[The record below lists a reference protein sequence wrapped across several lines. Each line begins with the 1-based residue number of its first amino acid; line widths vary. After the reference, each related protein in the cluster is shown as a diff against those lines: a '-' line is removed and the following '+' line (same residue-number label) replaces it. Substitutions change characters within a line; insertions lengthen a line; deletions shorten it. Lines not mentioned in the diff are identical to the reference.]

1 MAQRRINIVTAVNA
15 ANVSKSGNVYT
26 VRDVVHAVD
35 GIVLNRRMYPGN
47 ELKKAVKGLNGKPAP
62 AGHPKDSKGRH
73 ISATNGEALAA
84 AWIGAYCQ
92 NSRYEG
98 GRAMVDIVINGDQAK
113 ALDAGRR
120 VIERLDAAIAGTN
133 AEPIGVSSGL
143 FLEEVAANG
152 KSLGKEYSA
161 IATNMA
167 FDHIAILLD
176 ETPAGTPE
184 EGVGMF
190 LNSAGQ
196 EEEIEVGV
204 LNAEDADVAKAE
216 KSLKAAIALHEKH
229 MNGTAPTTGAD
240 GEKSQMKM
248 MRMMKAALDY
258 LTGKEEDAEQSD
270 GNSKNKPKGKGMGGM
285 KMNADNQPADRRN
298 DGLTGWLRKLLGNGS
313 VELSFD
319 QISSGLYALMPDG
332 AWLRD
337 VYDRHVIWTDSDGGH
352 FRQDYAVG
360 SDGSL
365 SFTSDP
371 QAVKREVSYVPITNR
386 QEVDQVKET
395 IIAAL
400 NAAGISGVA
409 AMTDAQLLT
418 AYNAVQAK
426 PHLDALN
433 AEQTAHGATKGK
445 LAEFEVA
452 ANAARDAELNTLAA
466 EMATNSS
473 LTADDFKAM
482 GLPRLKELKAKAA
495 PVVVGNSGIKPGDE
509 FAGYSLNAFIEE
521 KK

>member
-1 MAQRRINIVTAVNA
+1 MSKRRVHILTAVNA
-15 ANVSKSGNVYT
+15 SAVSKTGGKYT
-26 VRDVVHAVD
+26 IKGVCGAVND
-35 GIVLNRRMYPGN
+35 IVMNGMLYPADQ
-47 ELKKAVKGLNGKPAP
+47 LAKGVATLNGKPAP
-62 AGHPKDSKGRH
+62 AGHPKNDAGQY
-73 ISATNGEALAA
+73 ISALNGEALLNAY
-84 AWIGAYCQ
+84 IGSVCTNA
-92 NSRYEG
+92 RHEG
-98 GRAMVDIVINGDQAK
+98 GKTLVDVVVNEAQAK
-113 ALDAGRR
+113 AHPDGAKL
-120 VIERLDAAIAGTN
+120 VERLDAAIAGNN
-133 AEPIGVSSGL
+133 ADPIHVSTGL
-143 FLEEVAANG
+143 FVEAISANG
-152 KSLGKEYSA
+152 ESLGKKYDR
-161 IATNMA
+161 IATNLQY
-167 FDHIAILLD
+167 DHLAILLNQ
-176 ETPAGTPE
+176 TGAGTPE
-184 EGVGMF
+184 QGVGMF
-190 LNSAGQ
+190 LNSEGVEERVDCAVLSTNEAGT
-196 EEEIEVGV
+196 
-204 LNAEDADVAKAE
+204 AKAE
-216 KSLKAAIALHEKH
+216 KSLKDAIALHEKH

-418 AYNAVQAK
+418 AYNALQAK

-466 EMATNSS
+466 ELATNSS

>member
-1 MAQRRINIVTAVNA
+1 MTKRVNIVTAVNA
-15 ANVSKSGNVYT
+15 ANVSKTGSVYT

-190 LNSAGQ
+190 LNSQG
-196 EEEIEVGV
+196 EEEEVETV
-204 LNAEDADVAKAE
+204 QINAGTTKPDVGKAV
-216 KSLKAAIALHEKH
+216 KSLSDAIELHQKH
-229 MNGTAPTTGAD
+229 MDGTEPTTGEEGD
-240 GEKSQMKM
+240 KSQMKM
-248 MRMMKAALDY
+248 MRMMKAALAALVGSGSGDM
-258 LTGKEEDAEQSD
+258 AAM
-270 GNSKNKPKGKGMGGM
+270 NSTHFPE
-285 KMNADNQPADRRN
+285 DRRSE
-298 DGLTGWLRKLLGNGS
+298 GLLAKANAWIRRLLGNGTS
-313 VELSFD
+313 DVSFD
-319 QISSGLYALMPDG
+319 QISSGLYALLPEG
-332 AWLRD
+332 AWLQEVFDRYAIWRD
-337 VYDRHVIWTDSDGGH
+337 RDGKLW
-352 FRQDYAVG
+352 RQDYSVSSESASVAW
-360 SDGSL
+360 SSN
-365 SFTSDP
+365 P
-371 QAVKREVSYVPITNR
+371 VEVARRVEYEPITNR
-386 QEVDQVKET
+386 QKDDTVKNS

-409 AMTDAQLLT
+409 AMTDDELLT
-418 AYNAVQAK
+418 AYNALQAK
-426 PHLDALN
+426 PHIAALN
-433 AEQTAHGATKGK
+433 AEQTAHSATKSK
-445 LAEFEVA
+445 LAEIEVA
-452 ANAARDAELNTLAA
+452 ANAARDAELTQLAT
-466 EMATNSS
+466 ELATNSS
-473 LTADDFKAM
+473 LTAEDFKAM
-482 GLPRLKELKAKAA
+482 GLARCKELKAKAA
-495 PVVVGNSGIKPGDE
+495 PVVVGTNAAGKPADE
-509 FAGYSLNAFIEE
+509 FDYDINALGKEA
-521 KK
+521 

>member
-1 MAQRRINIVTAVNA
+1 MTKRINIVTAVNA

-35 GIVLNRRMYPGN
+35 GIVLNRRMYPGD

-62 AGHPKDSKGRH
+62 AGHPKDGKGRH

-190 LNSAGQ
+190 LNAQG
-196 EEEIEVGV
+196 EEEAIETVTI
-204 LNAEDADVAKAE
+204 NAEAE
-216 KSLKAAIALHEKH
+216 
-229 MNGTAPTTGAD
+229 
-240 GEKSQMKM
+240 
-248 MRMMKAALDY
+248 
-258 LTGKEEDAEQSD
+258 
-270 GNSKNKPKGKGMGGM
+270 
-285 KMNADNQPADRRN
+285 DRRGE
-298 DGLTGWLRKLLGNGS
+298 GLLSKAHALIRRLLGNGTS
-313 VELSFD
+313 DVSFD
-319 QISSGLYALMPDG
+319 QITSGLYALLPDG
-332 AWLRD
+332 AWLQEVFDRYAVWRD
-337 VYDRHVIWTDSDGGH
+337 RDGK
-352 FRQDYAVG
+352 FWRQDYTVSSENASVAW
-360 SDGSL
+360 SSN
-365 SFTSDP
+365 P
-371 QAVKREVSYVPITNR
+371 VEVARRVDYQPVTNR
-386 QEVDQVKET
+386 EVDQVKET

-409 AMTDAQLLT
+409 AMTDAQLLD
-418 AYNAVQAK
+418 AFNALKAQ
-426 PHLDALN
+426 PHIAALN
-433 AEQTAHGATKGK
+433 EANAK
-445 LAEFEVA
+445 LAA
-452 ANAARDAELNTLAA
+452 ANSKIAEHEAAAQAATNAELNALAT
-466 EMATNSS
+466 ELATNSS
-473 LTADDFKAM
+473 LTAEDFKAM

-495 PVVVGNSGIKPGDE
+495 PVVVGNSGSKSGDE
-509 FAGYSLNAFIEE
+509 FADYDINKL
-521 KK
+521 

>member
-62 AGHPKDSKGRH
+62 AGHPKDGKGRH

-190 LNSAGQ
+190 LNSQGE
-196 EEEIEVGV
+196 EEEIETVTI
-204 LNAEDADVAKAE
+204 NAEPEDARSK
-216 KSLKAAIALHEKH
+216 
-229 MNGTAPTTGAD
+229 G
-240 GEKSQMKM
+240 
-248 MRMMKAALDY
+248 MKA
-258 LTGKEEDAEQSD
+258 
-270 GNSKNKPKGKGMGGM
+270 
-285 KMNADNQPADRRN
+285 
-298 DGLTGWLRKLLGNGS
+298 WLMRLIGNGS

-319 QISSGLYALMPDG
+319 QISSGLYALLPRD
-332 AWLRD
+332 AWIRE
-337 VYDRHVIWTDSDGGH
+337 VYDRYCIWSDGQGNNY
-352 FRQDYAVG
+352 RQDYSVG

-365 SFTSDP
+365 AFSSDP
-371 QAVKREVSYVPITNR
+371 QAVKREVSYVPITNS

-409 AMTDAQLLT
+409 AMTDAQLLE

-426 PHLDALN
+426 PHIAALN
-433 AEQTAHGATKGK
+433 AETAKLTEANGK
-445 LAEFEVA
+445 LAAFELA
-452 ANAARDAELNTLAA
+452 ANAAKDAELTALATELAA
-466 EMATNSS
+466 NTS
-473 LTADDFKAM
+473 LKPEDFKAM
-482 GLPRLKELKAKAA
+482 GLERCKELKAANKKAA
-495 PVVVGNSGIKPGDE
+495 PVNPGAGNGGGEDE
-509 FAGYSLNAFIEE
+509 FKGYSLNAHFEE

>member
-1 MAQRRINIVTAVNA
+1 
-15 ANVSKSGNVYT
+15 
-26 VRDVVHAVD
+26 
-35 GIVLNRRMYPGN
+35 
-47 ELKKAVKGLNGKPAP
+47 
-62 AGHPKDSKGRH
+62 
-73 ISATNGEALAA
+73 
-84 AWIGAYCQ
+84 
-92 NSRYEG
+92 
-98 GRAMVDIVINGDQAK
+98 
-113 ALDAGRR
+113 
-120 VIERLDAAIAGTN
+120 
-133 AEPIGVSSGL
+133 
-143 FLEEVAANG
+143 
-152 KSLGKEYSA
+152 
-161 IATNMA
+161 
-167 FDHIAILLD
+167 
-176 ETPAGTPE
+176 
-184 EGVGMF
+184 
-190 LNSAGQ
+190 
-196 EEEIEVGV
+196 
-204 LNAEDADVAKAE
+204 
-216 KSLKAAIALHEKH
+216 
-229 MNGTAPTTGAD
+229 
-240 GEKSQMKM
+240 
-248 MRMMKAALDY
+248 
-258 LTGKEEDAEQSD
+258 
-270 GNSKNKPKGKGMGGM
+270 
-285 KMNADNQPADRRN
+285 
-298 DGLTGWLRKLLGNGS
+298 
-313 VELSFD
+313 
-319 QISSGLYALMPDG
+319 MPDG

-418 AYNAVQAK
+418 AYNALQAK

-466 EMATNSS
+466 ELATNSS